1 MKTFVVIWICLLLVA
16 FAGGEEHEVTDNPPV
31 ESAPTSVPIDYTS
44 REDINALSGPDL
56 ASAISSGKI
65 THLTMINNNKFAEAI
80 NSDSNLIVR
89 EDVFSEIGRRAQ
101 QDISFLN
108 DNRNVKALWFEQF
121 GITDTGVVLEAY
133 EGKLMTT
140 VGREAQQFNPHE
152 LKEYLAKHSLDA
164 RVLPSGKLVI
174 GEGEGMQV
182 VPLGDTPS
190 PNQLPRIRIENDK
203 IMVTDGI
210 IKIDPEHIPPGLD
223 MIIPPG
229 HQLHIGHWRL
239 TSSQMMEMTTTVG
252 NSFTVQG
259 NQVLVS
265 PWTTRQF
272 IFSGGLEQ
280 RGGIVTGR
288 TFLLPESSY
297 QDYELEETDH
307 KKKEFILLYTAI
319 VSQRT
324 QILTTDCPGG
334 GNCLTRTEERPHQ
347 PPYVSPWQP
356 NRIILSAR
364 EGNHIQLKLSRGME
378 FIEVRPITDDSI
390 ITVTQDGKG
399 VTIGKE
405 GRVSPLG
412 ASDLRQLPEI
422 KAFKNENEFTLVKAG
437 GISTCTVTV
446 CQEIAS
452 ARGAG
457 RRGNI
462 FHIAVARFDGQ
473 RASLETARQNDLQ
486 LTGYE
491 ALNLPFE
498 NVQADLRQAQTIV
511 ISGHHYP
518 ADTRVWGE
526 RGELDLRDLPSSDT
540 TQAVAFSACNTIKDP
555 ADKVITTLQEKYP
568 NLKVIFGYNTKAP
581 LYDSHVWEESLPI
594 IQRTLES
601 GDPEVLKRY
610 VLQEGVVGRG
620 KEGLQKLGVY
630 VKENQ
635 EWKFCAPGGCHLV
648 EPVVA
653 AVSSESAGR
662 ID

>member
-1 MKTFVVIWICLLLVA
+1 MLLVA
-16 FAGGEEHEVTDNPPV
+16 FAGGEEHVVTDNPPV
-31 ESAPTSVPIDYTS
+31 ESAPTSVSIDYTS
-44 REDINALSGPDL
+44 REDINALSGPDI

-65 THLTMINNNKFAEAI
+65 THLTMINDNKFAEAI
-80 NSDSNLIVR
+80 NSDNTLIIH
-89 EDVFSEIGRRAQ
+89 ENVFNEVGRRAR

-108 DNRNVKALWFEQF
+108 DNQKVKASWFEQF
-121 GITDTGVVLEAY
+121 GITDTGVVLGAY

-140 VGREAQQFNPHE
+140 TGKEAQQFNPHE

-182 VPLGDTPS
+182 VPLRDTPS

-223 MIIPPG
+223 IIIPSG
-229 HQLHIGHWRL
+229 HQLHIGSWSL
-239 TSSQMMEMTTTVG
+239 TSAQKMEMTTTAG
-252 NSFTVQG
+252 NGFTVQG
-259 NQVLVS
+259 NSVIVS
-265 PWTTRQF
+265 PWEKRQF

-288 TFLLPESSY
+288 TFLLPESRY

-307 KKKEFILLYTAI
+307 KKKEFILLYTAT

-324 QILTTDCPGG
+324 QILTTDCLGRV
-334 GNCLTRTEERPHQ
+334 NCLTRTEVQPHVAR
-347 PPYVSPWQP
+347 YLSPWQP

-364 EGNHIQLKLSRGME
+364 EGNQIQLTLSRGME

-390 ITVTQDGKG
+390 ITVTQDGQG

-422 KAFKNENEFTLVKAG
+422 KSFKDENEFTLVKAG
-437 GISTCTVTV
+437 RISTCTATV

-462 FHIAVARFDGQ
+462 VHIGVARLGGQ
-473 RASLETARQNDLQ
+473 RASLETARQNNLQ

-511 ISGHHYP
+511 ISGHHYE
-518 ADTRVWGE
+518 AQTRVWGE
-526 RGELDLRDLPSSDT
+526 RGELDLRDLPSSDA

-581 LYDSHVWEESLPI
+581 LYDSTVWEKSLPI
-594 IQRTLES
+594 IQRTLED
-601 GDPEVLKRY
+601 GNPEPLKRY
-610 VLQEGVVGRG
+610 VVQEGVVGRG
-620 KEGLQKLGVY
+620 EQGPQKLGVY

-635 EWKFCAPGGCHLV
+635 EWRFCAPGGCHVV
-648 EPVVA
+648 EPAVA
-653 AVSSESAGR
+653 AVSSESTER
-662 ID
+662 RN

>member
-16 FAGGEEHEVTDNPPV
+16 FAGGEEHEVTDNPHF
-31 ESAPTSVPIDYTS
+31 ESAPTPIPIDYTS
-44 REDINALSGPDL
+44 REDINALSGQDI

-65 THLTMINNNKFAEAI
+65 TQLTIINDDKFAEAM
-80 NSDSNLIVR
+80 NSDNTLIIR
-89 EDVFSEIGRRAQ
+89 ENVFNEIGRRAR

-108 DNRNVKALWFEQF
+108 DNQKVKASWFEQF

-133 EGKLMTT
+133 EGKLVTT
-140 VGREAQQFNPHE
+140 VGKEAQQFNPQE
-152 LKEYLAKHSLDA
+152 LKEYLVQHSLDA

-182 VPLGDTPS
+182 VSPDDVPPS
-190 PNQLPRIRIENDK
+190 NQLPKIRIENDK
-203 IMVTDGI
+203 IIVVNGI
-210 IKIDPEHIPPGLD
+210 VRIDPKHIPPGLD
-223 MIIPPG
+223 IIIHSG
-229 HQLHIGHWRL
+229 HQLQVGHVRL
-239 TSSQMMEMTTTVG
+239 DSAESMEVTTTVG
-252 NSFTVQG
+252 NRYTVKG
-259 NQVLVS
+259 HQVVVS
-265 PWTTRQF
+265 PWKKRQF
-272 IFSGGLEQ
+272 IFSGGLELE
-280 RGGIVTGR
+280 GDIITGS
-288 TFLLPESSY
+288 TFLLPESTY

-307 KKKEFILLYTAI
+307 KKKEFVLLYTAT

-324 QILTTDCPGG
+324 QILTSDCSGRN
-334 GNCLTRTEERPHQ
+334 NCLTRTEAQPHREN
-347 PPYVSPWQP
+347 YLSPWQP

-364 EGNHIQLKLSRGME
+364 NGNHIQLKFSRGME
-378 FIEVRPITDDSI
+378 FIEARPITDDSM
-390 ITVTQDGKG
+390 ITITQNGKG

-422 KAFKNENEFTLVKAG
+422 KSFKNENEFTLVKAEK
-437 GISTCTVTV
+437 ISMCTATV

-452 ARGAG
+452 TRGAG

-473 RASLETARQNDLQ
+473 RASLEAARQNNLQ

-511 ISGHHYP
+511 ISGHHYE
-518 ADTRVWGE
+518 AQTRVWGE
-526 RGELDLRDLPSSDT
+526 RGELDLRDLPSSDA

-568 NLKVIFGYNTKAP
+568 NLKVILGYNTKAP
-581 LYDSHVWEESLPI
+581 LYDSKVWGESLPI

-601 GDPEVLKRY
+601 GDPEMLKRY

-620 KEGLQKLGVY
+620 KDGLQKLGVY

-648 EPVVA
+648 EPAVA
-653 AVSSESAGR
+653 AISSESAGR